1 MYVKLVALKVFTKQV
16 TCWQVITRSSSDV
29 RQGTQEMP
37 EQEDVSSQGTLTREH
52 VSTQKTLTCKH
63 ARHVSA

>member
-52 VSTQKTLTCKH
+52 VNMQDMLTAEH
-63 ARHVSA
+63 ARHVGT